1 MIPGSI
7 KCRPRQTAHWQT
19 ELAQAITDPAEL
31 CQRLQL
37 DPALLPAAQRAAS
50 VFPLRVPR
58 GFLAR
63 MRTGDPN
70 DPLLLQVLPLSNEL
84 DLTPGFSADPV
95 GERQAMG
102 ATGLLQKYAG
112 RALLITTGACAIHC
126 RYCFRREFPYSNFKG
141 GNWSDALAYLA
152 RHTNIHEII
161 LSGGDPLSLSNRRL
175 DTLIKALSS
184 ITHLEHL
191 RIHTR
196 QPIVL
201 PERIEPELIALLTNS
216 HFQPTIVLHANHP
229 NEIDAT
235 VNTALQ
241 QLHEAGIVLFN
252 QTVLLK
258 GINDSA
264 DTLIKLSQ
272 TLYRNRVI
280 PYYLHLLD
288 KVRGTAHFLVDETI
302 AIGLIKTMRH
312 QLPGYLVPRLVKE
325 KPGQLAKVP
334 VV

>member
-1 MIPGSI
+1 MIPGSTQL
-7 KCRPRQTAHWQT
+7 RQIAPWQT

-37 DPALLPAAQRAAS
+37 DPALLPAARRAAAL
-50 VFPLRVPR
+50 FPLRAPR
-58 GFLAR
+58 GFVAR
-63 MRTGDPN
+63 MGIGDPY
-70 DPLLLQVLPLSNEL
+70 DPLLLQVLPLHNEL
-84 DLTPGFSADPV
+84 ISTPGFTTDPV
-95 GERQAMG
+95 GERQAMV
-102 ATGLLQKYAG
+102 APGLLHKYAG

-126 RYCFRREFPYSNFKG
+126 RYCFRREFPYGDFKG
-141 GNWSDALAYLA
+141 GDWSDALAYLA
-152 RHTNIHEII
+152 RNTGINEII
-161 LSGGDPLSLSNRRL
+161 LSGGDPLMLSNRRIH
-175 DTLIKALSS
+175 TLISALSS

-201 PERIEPELIALLTNS
+201 PERIEPDLIALLTGS
-216 HFQPTIVLHANHP
+216 RFKPVIVLHVNHP
-229 NEIDAT
+229 REIDAT
-235 VNTALQ
+235 VSTVLQ
-241 QLHEAGIVLFN
+241 QLNTAGIVLFN

-272 TLYRNRVI
+272 TLFRNRVI

-288 KVRGTAHFLVDETI
+288 KVRGTAQFLVDEQT
-302 AIGLIKTMRH
+302 ALEFIKTMRH
-312 QLPGYLVPRLVKE
+312 QLPGYLVPRLVREEAGKH
-325 KPGQLAKVP
+325 AKVP

>member
-1 MIPGSI
+1 MIPGSTQ
-7 KCRPRQTAHWQT
+7 PRQIAHWQT
-19 ELAQAITDPAEL
+19 QLAQAITDPAEL

-37 DPALLPAAQRAAS
+37 DPALLPAARRAAAL
-50 VFPLRVPR
+50 FPLRVPR
-58 GFLAR
+58 GFVAR
-63 MRTGDPN
+63 MRTGDPY

-84 DLTPGFSADPV
+84 DPTRGFTADPV
-95 GERQAMG
+95 GERQVMVA
-102 ATGLLQKYAG
+102 AGLLHKYAG

-126 RYCFRREFPYSNFKG
+126 RYCFRREFPYGDFKG
-141 GNWSDALAYLA
+141 GNWNDALAYLA
-152 RHTNIHEII
+152 RNTNINEII
-161 LSGGDPLSLSNRRL
+161 LSGGDPLTLSNRRL
-175 DTLIKALSS
+175 HTLISKLSS

-201 PERIEPELIALLTNS
+201 PERIEPDLIALLTS
-216 HFQPTIVLHANHP
+216 SRFKPIIVLHANHP

-235 VNTALQ
+235 VSTALH
-241 QLHEAGIVLFN
+241 QLNTAGIVLFN

-264 DTLIKLSQ
+264 DILIKLSQ
-272 TLYRNRVI
+272 TLFRNRVI

-288 KVRGTAHFLVDETI
+288 KVRGTDHLLVDAPVATDI
-302 AIGLIKTMRH
+302 IRTMRH
-312 QLPGYLVPRLVKE
+312 QLPGYLVPRLVQE
-325 KPGQLAKVP
+325 KAGKLAKVP